1 MGKLRHVHLTVHGK
15 VQGVWFRASTKETAE
30 NLGVKGWVRNL
41 PDNSVEID
49 AQGETDI
56 LEQFIRWCREG
67 PPGARVT
74 NIDIQELEAVNSM
87 QDFKIGR

>member
-1 MGKLRHVHLTVHGK
+1 MGNLRHVHIIIHGR
-15 VQGVWFRASTKETAE
+15 VQGVWFRASTKEIADS
-30 NLGVKGWVRNL
+30 LGVKGWVRNL

-56 LEQFIRWCREG
+56 LEKFIQWCHEG

-74 NIDIQELEAVNSM
+74 DIDIQELETASTV
-87 QDFKIGR
+87 QDFRVVR